1 MPFSASMNANL
12 TGGIAIVGGLCV
24 ARVTGV
30 NSECVVEYWRREES
44 GSHHKSRLMNSQG
57 APPNNRL
64 QRTALRAAAEPGRWT
79 SEQTYGERH

>member
-24 ARVTGV
+24 ARVTEV
-30 NSECVVEYWRREES
+30 NSECVVECWRREEN

-57 APPNNRL
+57 APPNRL
-64 QRTALRAAAEPGRWT
+64 QRTALRAAAEPGR
-79 SEQTYGERH
+79 SEEHGRERNS